1 MDQHL
6 IKSIYVEKLFGL
18 YTYDFDNDKLNN
30 SAVIFYGD
38 NGVGK
43 STLLRLAF
51 HLLSPSNSRGHR
63 TALIK
68 TNFQLL
74 KVELTSGY
82 ILTAR
87 PNLTKNEP
95 NVMVLDIIKD
105 DVIIARWNHRPD
117 AAGSRRM
124 IIDDDDVIYFNDDE
138 VIYLNDREAFEYLP
152 GRLKKNQKKDPLRKV
167 TSQKLYL
174 EILKKIAPITFILNA
189 DRRLDGDTISNPD
202 DEVELRQ
209 VVRMGTPKRIQDLVL
224 RSREIALSQA
234 LSAATKWIARK
245 AVQGTNQGT
254 DNVHSTYVRILK
266 QLVSTSNKDETT
278 FQDNDID
285 TLKSNLKK
293 IGSETFSLAKY
304 ELTSFL
310 EMSEF
315 EKILSTASK
324 SERVL
329 SAELLKP
336 YIESLDGRLEGV
348 RTIYQILDRFIS
360 TINGLLTDKEI
371 RFQLSQGFQIINKF
385 GDVLQPAQLSSGEQQ
400 LLLLFCYVL
409 VARDTPSIFMI
420 DEPEISLNIK
430 WQRIIINSLLD
441 ITDGANIQFIF
452 ASHSLEIIS
461 QHRNRVIKLEN
472 KNA

>member
-1 MDQHL
+1 MEQHL
-6 IKSIYVEKLFGL
+6 IKSIYVKNLFGL
-18 YTYDFDNDKLNN
+18 YTYHFDSDRLNS
-30 SAVIFYGD
+30 SAVILYGD

-51 HLLSPSNSRGHR
+51 HLLSPANNGGHR
-63 TALIK
+63 TGLFR
-68 TNFQLL
+68 TNFEEL

-82 ILTAR
+82 ILTATHNIEKPEHR
-87 PNLTKNEP
+87 
-95 NVMVLDIIKD
+95 VMVLDIIKD
-105 DVIIARWNHRPD
+105 GEVIARWNYRPD
-117 AAGSRRM
+117 SSDGRR
-124 IIDDDDVIYFNDDE
+124 IIVDDEIVYFND
-138 VIYLNDREAFEYLP
+138 NDFFE
-152 GRLKKNQKKDPLRKV
+152 GIASSRIKRATSKDPLRKI
-167 TSQKLYL
+167 TSQRLYL
-174 EILKKIAPITFILNA
+174 EKIKAITPITFILNA
-189 DRRLDGDTISNPD
+189 DRRLDGDTISDPD

-209 VVRMGTPKRIQDLVL
+209 AVKMGTPKRIQDLVL

-234 LSAATKWIARK
+234 LNAATKWIARK
-245 AVQGTNQGT
+245 AVQGTNKGT

-266 QLVSTSNKDETT
+266 QLVSSSSKDEISIK
-278 FQDNDID
+278 DDDID
-285 TLKSNLKK
+285 TLKISLKK
-293 IGSETFSLAKY
+293 IGSETKSLAKY

-315 EKILSTASK
+315 EDILSTASK
-324 SERVL
+324 SQKGL

-336 YIESLDGRLEGV
+336 YIESLDGRLAGV
-348 RTIYQILDRFIS
+348 RSIYKTLDKFIS
-360 TINGLLTDKEI
+360 TINDLLTDKTI
-371 RFQLSQGFQIINKF
+371 SFQLSQGFLIKNKF

-441 ITDGANIQFIF
+441 ITEGANIQFIF

-461 QHRNRVIKLEN
+461 QHRNRVVKLEN
-472 KNA
+472 KNV

>member
-51 HLLSPSNSRGHR
+51 HLLSPSNDRGHR
-63 TALIK
+63 TALVE

-82 ILTAR
+82 ILTAKS
-87 PNLTKNEP
+87 NLTKNEP
-95 NVMVLDIIKD
+95 RVMVLDIIKD
-105 DVIIARWNHRPD
+105 DVIIARWNHLPD
-117 AAGSRRM
+117 VVAESRRM
-124 IIDDDDVIYFNDDE
+124 RIDDDVIYFNDDE
-138 VIYLNDREAFEYLP
+138 VFEYRT
-152 GRLKKNQKKDPLRKV
+152 GRLKKNQKKDPLRNV

-174 EILKKIAPITFILNA
+174 AILEKITPITFILNA

-266 QLVSTSNKDETT
+266 QLVLTSNKDETT

-293 IGSETFSLAKY
+293 IGSETFSLSKY

-324 SERVL
+324 SERAL

-336 YIESLDGRLEGV
+336 YIESLNGRLEGV
-348 RTIYQILDRFIS
+348 RTIYKILDRFIS
-360 TINGLLTDKEI
+360 TINELLTDKEI

-430 WQRIIINSLLD
+430 WQRIIINSLLN

-472 KNA
+472 KNV

>member
-1 MDQHL
+1 MEQHL

-18 YTYDFDNDKLNN
+18 YTYDFNSEMLNN
-30 SAVIFYGD
+30 SAVILYGD

-51 HLLSPSNSRGHR
+51 HLLSPANNGGHR
-63 TALIK
+63 TGLYK
-68 TNFQLL
+68 TNFELL

-82 ILTAR
+82 ILTAKHEAGKSGR
-87 PNLTKNEP
+87 R
-95 NVMVLDIIKD
+95 VVVLDIIKD
-105 DVIIARWNHRPD
+105 NKIVARWNHYPD
-117 AAGSRRM
+117 SPDGRRM
-124 IIDDDDVIYFNDDE
+124 IIDDEIVYVNE
-138 VIYLNDREAFEYLP
+138 HELFENFP
-152 GRLKKNQKKDPLRKV
+152 TRLKLKKGPAKDPIRKV
-167 TSQKLYL
+167 TSQRLYL
-174 EILKKIAPITFILNA
+174 ETLRNITPVTFILNA
-189 DRRLDGDTISNPD
+189 DRRLDGDTISDPD

-209 VVRMGTPKRIQDLVL
+209 AVRMGTPKRIQDLVL

-234 LSAATKWIARK
+234 LNAATKWIARK

-266 QLVSTSNKDETT
+266 QLVSSSNKSELLIKD
-278 FQDNDID
+278 DDID
-285 TLKSNLKK
+285 TLKLNLKK

-310 EMSEF
+310 EMSEL
-315 EKILSTASK
+315 ENILSTASISQK
-324 SERVL
+324 GL

-336 YIESLDGRLEGV
+336 YIESLDGRLAGV
-348 RTIYQILDRFIS
+348 RTIYKILDKFIS
-360 TINGLLTDKEI
+360 TINDLLTDKEI
-371 RFQLSQGFQIINKF
+371 SFKLSQGFQIINKF

-461 QHRNRVIKLEN
+461 QHRHRVVKLEN
-472 KNA
+472 KNV

>member
-1 MDQHL
+1 
-6 IKSIYVEKLFGL
+6 IKSIYIEKLFGL
-18 YTYDFDNDKLNN
+18 YTYDFDSEKINS
-30 SAVIFYGD
+30 SAVILYGD

-51 HLLSPSNSRGHR
+51 HLLSPDNSSGHR
-63 TALIK
+63 TALFR
-68 TNFQLL
+68 TRFSLL

-82 ILTAR
+82 ILTA
-87 PNLTKNEP
+87 KHEP
-95 NVMVLDIIKD
+95 QRSEDSLMVLDIIKGKD
-105 DVIIARWNHRPD
+105 LIARWNYRK
-117 AAGSRRM
+117 SSNEQRR
-124 IIDDDDVIYFNDDE
+124 VIVDDE
-138 VIYLNDREAFEYLP
+138 IVFFHDREFYDIHP
-152 GRLKKNQKKDPLRKV
+152 RPTKKSQIKDPIRRV
-167 TSQKLYL
+167 TSERLYL
-174 EILKKIAPITFILNA
+174 EVLKKITPITFILNA
-189 DRRLDGDTISNPD
+189 DRRLDGDTISDPD

-209 VVRMGTPKRIQDLVL
+209 AVRMGAPKRINDLVL

-266 QLVSTSNKDETT
+266 QLVSSADRTEVNL
-278 FQDNDID
+278 QDNDID
-285 TLKSNLKK
+285 ILRSDLKK
-293 IGSETFSLAKY
+293 IGSETQALAKY
-304 ELTSFL
+304 ELTSYL

-315 EKILSTASK
+315 EKFLSTASHSK
-324 SERVL
+324 RAL

-336 YIESLDGRLEGV
+336 YIESLEGRLAGV
-348 RTIYQILDRFIS
+348 RTIYEILDKFIS

-371 RFQLSQGFQIINKF
+371 SFQLSQGFLITNSF
-385 GDVLQPAQLSSGEQQ
+385 GDDLQPAQLSSGEQQ

-461 QHRNRVIKLEN
+461 QHRHRVVKLDN
-472 KNA
+472 KNV

>member
-1 MDQHL
+1 MEQHL

-18 YTYDFDNDKLNN
+18 YTYDFNSEMLNN
-30 SAVIFYGD
+30 SAVILYGD

-51 HLLSPSNSRGHR
+51 HLLSPANNGGHR
-63 TALIK
+63 TGLYK
-68 TNFQLL
+68 TNFELL

-82 ILTAR
+82 ILTAKHEAGKSGR
-87 PNLTKNEP
+87 R
-95 NVMVLDIIKD
+95 VVVLDIIKD
-105 DVIIARWNHRPD
+105 NKIVARWNHYPD
-117 AAGSRRM
+117 SPDGRRM
-124 IIDDDDVIYFNDDE
+124 IIDDEIVYVNE
-138 VIYLNDREAFEYLP
+138 HELFENFP
-152 GRLKKNQKKDPLRKV
+152 TRIKLKKGPAKDPIRKV
-167 TSQKLYL
+167 TSQRLYL
-174 EILKKIAPITFILNA
+174 ETLRNITPVTFILNA
-189 DRRLDGDTISNPD
+189 DRRLDGDTISDPD

-209 VVRMGTPKRIQDLVL
+209 AVRMGTPKRIQDLVL

-234 LSAATKWIARK
+234 LNAATKWIARK

-266 QLVSTSNKDETT
+266 QLVSSSNKSELLIKD
-278 FQDNDID
+278 DDID
-285 TLKSNLKK
+285 TLKLNLKK

-310 EMSEF
+310 EMSEL
-315 EKILSTASK
+315 ENILSTASISQK
-324 SERVL
+324 GL

-336 YIESLDGRLEGV
+336 YIESLDGRLAGV
-348 RTIYQILDRFIS
+348 RTIYKILDKFIS
-360 TINGLLTDKEI
+360 TINDLLTDKEI
-371 RFQLSQGFQIINKF
+371 SFKLSQGFQIINKF

-461 QHRNRVIKLEN
+461 QHRHRVVKLEN
-472 KNA
+472 KNV

>member
-1 MDQHL
+1 MEQHL

-18 YTYDFDNDKLNN
+18 YTYDFDSEKLNS
-30 SAVIFYGD
+30 SAVILYGD

-51 HLLSPSNSRGHR
+51 HLLSPANNGGHR
-63 TALIK
+63 TALYT
-68 TNFQLL
+68 TNFELL

-82 ILTAR
+82 ILTAKR
-87 PNLTKNEP
+87 EEKELGHRI
-95 NVMVLDIIKD
+95 MVLDIIKD
-105 DVIIARWNHRPD
+105 KTIIARWNYRPD
-117 AAGSRRM
+117 SPDGRR
-124 IIDDDDVIYFNDDE
+124 IFINDE
-138 VIYLNDREAFEYLP
+138 VVYINDHEIYESFS
-152 GRLKKNQKKDPLRKV
+152 GTKIKKSITKNPLRKV
-167 TSQKLYL
+167 TSQRLYL
-174 EILKKIAPITFILNA
+174 ETIRNITPVTFILNA
-189 DRRLDGDTISNPD
+189 DRRLDGDTISDPD

-209 VVRMGTPKRIQDLVL
+209 AVKMGTPKRIQDLVL

-234 LSAATKWIARK
+234 LNAATKWIARK

-266 QLVSTSNKDETT
+266 QLVSSSNSDESSIKD
-278 FQDNDID
+278 DDID
-285 TLKSNLKK
+285 TLKENLKK
-293 IGSETFSLAKY
+293 IGSETHSLAKY

-315 EKILSTASK
+315 EKILSTDSTSQK
-324 SERVL
+324 GL

-336 YIESLDGRLEGV
+336 YIESLDGRLAGV
-348 RTIYQILDRFIS
+348 RSIYKILDKFIS
-360 TINGLLTDKEI
+360 TINELLTDKEI
-371 RFQLSQGFQIINKF
+371 SFQLSRGFLIINKF
-385 GDVLQPAQLSSGEQQ
+385 GEVLQPAQLSSGEQQ

-461 QHRNRVIKLEN
+461 QHRNRVVKLEN
-472 KNA
+472 KNV

>member
-1 MDQHL
+1 MDQQL

-18 YTYDFDNDKLNN
+18 YTYDFDSEKINS
-30 SAVIFYGD
+30 SAVILYGD

-51 HLLSPSNSRGHR
+51 HLLSPDNQSGHR
-63 TALIK
+63 TALYN
-68 TNFQLL
+68 TSFSLL

-82 ILTAR
+82 ILTAKHDSQKSEDG
-87 PNLTKNEP
+87 L
-95 NVMVLDIIKD
+95 MVLDIFKGKD
-105 DVIIARWNHRPD
+105 VIARWNYRKSSNE
-117 AAGSRRM
+117 SRRVM
-124 IIDDDDVIYFNDDE
+124 VDDE
-138 VIYLNDREAFEYLP
+138 IMYFHEREFIEFMP
-152 GRLKKNQKKDPLRKV
+152 RKINKSTVKDPLRKV
-167 TSQKLYL
+167 TSERLY
-174 EILKKIAPITFILNA
+174 IQTLKEVTPITFILNA
-189 DRRLDGDTISNPD
+189 DRRLDGDTISDPD

-209 VVRMGTPKRIQDLVL
+209 AVRMGTPKRINDLVL

-266 QLVSTSNKDETT
+266 QLVSSTDRTEVVI
-278 FQDNDID
+278 QDDDID
-285 TLKSNLKK
+285 ILRSNLKK
-293 IGSETFSLAKY
+293 IGSETQDLAKY

-315 EKILSTASK
+315 EKILSTSSHSK
-324 SERVL
+324 RAL

-336 YIESLDGRLEGV
+336 YIESLEGRLAGV
-348 RTIYQILDRFIS
+348 RSIYKILNKFIS

-371 RFQLSQGFQIINKF
+371 RFQLSQGFLIINRF

-461 QHRNRVIKLEN
+461 QHRHRVVKLEN
-472 KNA
+472 ENA

>member
-1 MDQHL
+1 MEQHL

-18 YTYDFDNDKLNN
+18 YTYDFNSEMLNN
-30 SAVIFYGD
+30 SAVILYGD

-51 HLLSPSNSRGHR
+51 HLLSPSNNGGHR
-63 TALIK
+63 TGLYK
-68 TNFQLL
+68 TNFELL

-82 ILTAR
+82 ILTAKHEADKSGR
-87 PNLTKNEP
+87 RI
-95 NVMVLDIIKD
+95 VVLDINKD
-105 DVIIARWNHRPD
+105 NKIVARWNHYPD
-117 AAGSRRM
+117 SPDGRRM
-124 IIDDDDVIYFNDDE
+124 FIDDEIVYVNE
-138 VIYLNDREAFEYLP
+138 HELFENFP
-152 GRLKKNQKKDPLRKV
+152 ARIKQKKGPAKDPIRKV
-167 TSQKLYL
+167 TSQRLYL
-174 EILKKIAPITFILNA
+174 ETLRNITPVTFILNA
-189 DRRLDGDTISNPD
+189 DRRLDGDTISDPD

-209 VVRMGTPKRIQDLVL
+209 AVRMGTPKRIQDLVL

-234 LSAATKWIARK
+234 LNAATKWIARK

-266 QLVSTSNKDETT
+266 QLVSSSNKSELLIKD
-278 FQDNDID
+278 DDID
-285 TLKSNLKK
+285 TLKLNLKK

-310 EMSEF
+310 EMSEL
-315 EKILSTASK
+315 ENILSTASISQK
-324 SERVL
+324 GL

-336 YIESLDGRLEGV
+336 YIESLDGRLAGV
-348 RTIYQILDRFIS
+348 RTIYKILDKFIS
-360 TINGLLTDKEI
+360 TINDLLTDKEI
-371 RFQLSQGFQIINKF
+371 SFKLSQGFKIINKF

-461 QHRNRVIKLEN
+461 QHRHRVVKLEN
-472 KNA
+472 KNV